1 LRRFLPVF
9 EGNEVSLIGETVHE
23 GLKESAM
30 VIIEKRRT
38 LSSVALV
45 DYSSLQRGLSQDWL
59 ELLLTMALFLAV
71 LLGLYVVFLS

>member
-1 LRRFLPVF
+1 
-9 EGNEVSLIGETVHE
+9 
-23 GLKESAM
+23 LKESAM
-30 VIIEKRRT
+30 VMIEKRRT